1 MPVDPDRLEV
11 ERLRN
16 LVKAFGWALKC
27 LEKTDTELVIT
38 FTKPRIEPIPEE
50 AVGAD

>member
-1 MPVDPDRLEV
+1 MHLTADRREV

-16 LVKAFGWALKC
+16 LVAAFGWNLKC
-27 LEKTDTELVIT
+27 LEHTDTELVIT
-38 FTKPRIEPIPEE
+38 FTKPRHEPIPED

>member
-1 MPVDPDRLEV
+1 MYIDPDKQEV
-11 ERLRN
+11 DRLRN
-16 LVKAFGWALKC
+16 LVQAFNWHLKC

-38 FTKPRIEPIPEE
+38 FTKPRVEPIPEE

>member
-1 MPVDPDRLEV
+1 MDIDQDRLEV

-16 LVKAFGWALKC
+16 LVRAFGWHLKTQD
-27 LEKTDTELVIT
+27 KTDTELVIT
-38 FTKPRIEPIPEE
+38 FTKPRVEPLPED

>member
-1 MPVDPDRLEV
+1 MPVDHDRLEV

-16 LVKAFGWALKC
+16 LVKAFGWDLQCITK
-27 LEKTDTELVIT
+27 LDTELLIS

>member
-1 MPVDPDRLEV
+1 MSVDPDRLEV

-16 LVKAFGWALKC
+16 LVKAFGWDLKC
-27 LEKTDTELVIT
+27 IEKLDTELVIT
-38 FTKPRIEPIPEE
+38 FTKPRLEPIPEE